1 MLECDLKTQLGGFAL
16 QLKFALPS
24 EGITVI
30 FGQSGS
36 GKSSLLNM
44 IAGFD
49 QPTEYGSIHF
59 NDQNWLALS
68 PSGQIEKTP
77 IQQRK
82 IAYVTQAPCLFEHLS
97 IKQNLQYAIDRQ
109 HQNTVNDQ
117 GSYPSLTDISQ
128 YFNINYLWEKFP
140 EQLSGGEKQRVAI
153 ARAILSAPQLILFDE
168 PLNGLDE
175 NHREQ
180 ILGHLEKLQQKIS
193 LPILYVTHNM
203 EELMRLADRVLVLKQ
218 GSLLALKNISDIL
231 SDLAL
236 PFSQHQQAG
245 VVISAKVHSYDEI
258 NHLIELD
265 LGDNQ
270 FLWVTSPSTNHLA
283 DEEIR
288 LRVYAKDI
296 SLSRKPAQNSSIL
309 NIIPVK
315 IIGISESGV
324 GQSIIKL
331 SCRQQ
336 NFLARL
342 TNKSI
347 QKLSLKIDDEV
358 FAQIKGIAILGSR
371 I

>member
-1 MLECDLKTQLGGFAL
+1 MLECDFKTWLGDFSL
-16 QLKFALPS
+16 QLKFSFPS
-24 EGITVI
+24 DGITVI

-68 PSGQIEKTP
+68 PSGQIEKRP
-77 IQQRK
+77 IQQRN

-109 HQNTVNDQ
+109 HRNTVNDQ
-117 GSYPSLTDISQ
+117 DSYPSLSDISQ

-193 LPILYVTHNM
+193 LGFRAAGITAYLTDQASKV
-203 EELMRLADRVLVLKQ
+203 ASCDVQ
-218 GSLLALKNISDIL
+218 GRQCAVREHGHIGWSPDNKGASYPDGALIRK
-231 SDLAL
+231 
-236 PFSQHQQAG
+236 
-245 VVISAKVHSYDEI
+245 Y
-258 NHLIELD
+258 NH
-265 LGDNQ
+265 
-270 FLWVTSPSTNHLA
+270 F
-283 DEEIR
+283 
-288 LRVYAKDI
+288 
-296 SLSRKPAQNSSIL
+296 
-309 NIIPVK
+309 
-315 IIGISESGV
+315 
-324 GQSIIKL
+324 
-331 SCRQQ
+331 
-336 NFLARL
+336 
-342 TNKSI
+342 
-347 QKLSLKIDDEV
+347 
-358 FAQIKGIAILGSR
+358 
-371 I
+371 

>member
-1 MLECDLKTQLGGFAL
+1 MLKCDLKTRLGNFLL
-16 QLKFALPS
+16 QLKFSLPS
-24 EGITVI
+24 DGITVI

-36 GKSSLLNM
+36 GKSSLLNI

-49 QPTEYGSIHF
+49 QPTEYGRICF

-68 PSGQIEKTP
+68 PKGQFENTP
-77 IQQRK
+77 IQKRK

-109 HQNTVNDQ
+109 HQKIVNNHHR
-117 GSYPSLTDISQ
+117 YPSLADISQ
-128 YFNINYLWEKFP
+128 YFNINYLLEKFP

-153 ARAILSAPQLILFDE
+153 ARAILSVPQLILFDE

-203 EELMRLADRVLVLKQ
+203 EELMRLADRVLVLRQ
-218 GSLLALKNISDIL
+218 GSLLALKNVSDIL
-231 SDLAL
+231 SDLEL
-236 PFSQHQQAG
+236 PFIEHQQAG

-265 LGDNQ
+265 LGGNQ
-270 FLWVTSPSTNHLA
+270 FLSVTSPSTNHLA
-283 DEEIR
+283 GEEIR

-296 SLSRKPAQNSSIL
+296 SLTREPASDTSIL

-315 IIGISESGV
+315 IIGISESGL

-331 SCRQQ
+331 SNREQD
-336 NFLARL
+336 FIAKL
-342 TNKSI
+342 TNKSV
-347 QKLSLKIDDEV
+347 QKLSLKIGDEV